1 MHIIY
6 EKIVGAKVCG
16 GVCVLVGKG
25 AFVMANIFDL
35 FKKIESGSPA
45 PAGPV
50 THLVVGLGNPG
61 KEYEMTRHN
70 AGFLAIDRMAERLGV
85 RVDRARFRALVGE
98 AELAGC
104 HVMLMKPQTY
114 MNLSGEAVREAAAF
128 YKIAPENVV
137 VICDDVSFDVGR
149 MRVRA
154 KGSDGGH
161 NGLKSI
167 IYQLQSDAFPRV
179 KVGVGVKPHPEY
191 DLADWVLGAFSK
203 ADAEALGAALDKVQ
217 GGVELILKGD
227 VPGAM
232 QLCNGK

>member
-1 MHIIY
+1 
-6 EKIVGAKVCG
+6 
-16 GVCVLVGKG
+16 
-25 AFVMANIFDL
+25 MASIFDL
-35 FKKIESGSPA
+35 FKKIEAGNPT

-61 KEYEMTRHN
+61 REYELTRHN
-70 AGFLAIDRMAERLGV
+70 AGFLAIDRIAEKKGV
-85 RVDRARFRALVGE
+85 RVDRGRFRALVGE

-104 HVMLMKPQTY
+104 HVMLMKPQTF

-128 YKIAPENVV
+128 YKIPPENVI

-149 MRVRA
+149 LRVRA

-167 IYQLQSDAFPRV
+167 IYQLQADNFPRV
-179 KVGVGVKPHPEY
+179 RVGVGVKPHPEY
-191 DLADWVLGAFSK
+191 DLADWVLGAFPK
-203 ADAEALGAALDKVQ
+203 EEADTLSAALDKAFA
-217 GGVELILKGD
+217 GVELILKGD
-227 VPGAM
+227 LPAAM

>member
-1 MHIIY
+1 
-6 EKIVGAKVCG
+6 
-16 GVCVLVGKG
+16 
-25 AFVMANIFDL
+25 MANIFDL
-35 FKKIESGSPA
+35 FKKIEKGGAA
-45 PAGPV
+45 PTGPV

-61 KEYEMTRHN
+61 KEYELTRHN
-70 AGFLAIDRMAERLGV
+70 AGFLAIDRIAEGLGT

-98 AELAGC
+98 ATLAGC
-104 HVMLMKPQTY
+104 HVLLMKPQTF

-128 YKIAPENVV
+128 YKIPPENVI

-149 MRVRA
+149 LRVRA

-179 KVGVGVKPHPEY
+179 RVGVGVKPHPEY
-191 DLADWVLGAFSK
+191 DLADWVLGAFPK
-203 ADAEALGAALDKVQ
+203 EDAEALGTALDKVRA
-217 GGVELILKGD
+217 GVELMVKGD
-227 VPGAM
+227 VPAAM